1 MLSREADSVF
11 WLSRYVERAENV
23 ARFIEVNMH
32 LTLDLGDSM
41 DAQWEPLVATTGDHE
56 DFNATYGTPTRENVW
71 QFLTFNRKN
80 PNSILSC
87 LSSARENARTIR
99 GALPSML
106 WEELNKF
113 YLFVRGAAT
122 ENTFDNAS
130 SFLEQVKISSHLIVG
145 ITESIMSQTEAWHFA
160 RLGRML
166 ERADKTSRILDVKY
180 FILLPTTQDVGTPID
195 IIQWSALLKSA
206 SALEMYRR
214 VRGRI
219 TPQDVIDFLMLNR
232 EFPRSVRACLVKAE
246 ESLRAISGVPD
257 GTFEN
262 RAEKL
267 LGRLRAEFD
276 YTHATDIMNAGLHE
290 FIDRFQISLNH
301 VDRAIFETFF
311 ATKSVEPEKVSS
323 KAAQ

>member
-32 LTLDLGDSM
+32 LTLDLGDSV
-41 DAQWEPLVATTGDHE
+41 DQQWEPLVATTGDHE
-56 DFNATYGTPTRENVW
+56 DFTSTYGKPTRENVW
-71 QFLTFNRKN
+71 QFLTFNRQN
-80 PNSILSC
+80 RNSILSC
-87 LSSARENARTIR
+87 LSAARENARTIR
-99 GALPSML
+99 GALPSVL

-122 ENTFDNAS
+122 ENTFHNAS
-130 SFLEQVKISSHLIVG
+130 MFLEHVKLSSHLIVG
-145 ITESIMSQTEAWHFA
+145 ITESIMSQSEAWHFA

-180 FILLPTTQDVGTPID
+180 FILLPSTHDVGTPID

-219 TPQDVIDFLMLNR
+219 TPNDVVEFLMLNR
-232 EFPRSVRACLVKAE
+232 EFPRSVRYCLTMAE
-246 ESLRAISGVPD
+246 ESLRAISGGPD
-257 GTFEN
+257 GTFTN

-276 YTHATDIMNAGLHE
+276 YTHATDIMNSGLHE
-290 FIDRFQISLNH
+290 FIDRFQLSLID
-301 VDRAIFETFF
+301 VDKAIFDTFF
-311 ATKSVEPEKVSS
+311 ALKTTEPEKVQS